1 MLTELKGTMQSM
13 DGFILANEA
22 LSGNGEDCKIRRK
35 LIENRL
41 VEAIAIFPRNT
52 LYTTDI

>member
-1 MLTELKGTMQSM
+1 MLTELKGTMQIM

-22 LSGNGEDCKIRRK
+22 LSGNGEDYKIRRK

-52 LYTTDI
+52 IFTTDI